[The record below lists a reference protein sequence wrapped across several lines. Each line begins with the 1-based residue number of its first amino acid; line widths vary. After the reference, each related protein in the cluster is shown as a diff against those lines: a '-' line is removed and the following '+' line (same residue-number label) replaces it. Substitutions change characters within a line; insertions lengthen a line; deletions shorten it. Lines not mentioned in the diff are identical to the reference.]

1 MAHDIDYRILGD
13 DIQAVEIELDPG
25 EAVRAEVGAMLF
37 MEDGIQMQTGTGGG
51 IFSGLKRMISGE
63 SFFITSFLNTA
74 NNKSRV

>member
-37 MEDGIQMQTGTGGG
+37 M
-51 IFSGLKRMISGE
+51 
-63 SFFITSFLNTA
+63 
-74 NNKSRV
+74 